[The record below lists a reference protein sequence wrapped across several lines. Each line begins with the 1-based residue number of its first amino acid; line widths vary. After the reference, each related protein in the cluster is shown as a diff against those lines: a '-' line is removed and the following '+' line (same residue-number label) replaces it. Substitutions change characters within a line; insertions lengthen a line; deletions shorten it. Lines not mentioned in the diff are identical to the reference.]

1 MTTRHTLLRSVA
13 VAAGLALAL
22 IAPAAVLAHAELE
35 ETSPAD
41 GVTVEG
47 TPAEISATFSEALE
61 ADGSGLSLRD
71 AAGEE
76 LVEGGLDPEDPA
88 RLLIADV
95 PVLAPGEYEVRW
107 TVATDDGHVE
117 RDTWSFTVV
126 AAPTPSPSPTPAPTA
141 TEAPSA
147 EPSATTAPS
156 PSPTLAPSASPA
168 PSASAGPDEEPAAS
182 TTDVILPIVVVLG
195 IVVVGVGV
203 VLSRR
208 SRTV

>member
-1 MTTRHTLLRSVA
+1 MTTRDALIRSGA
-13 VAAGLALAL
+13 VAAALAFAL
-22 IAPAAVLAHAELE
+22 LTPAAAFAHAELE

-41 GVTVEG
+41 GVIVEG
-47 TPAEISATFSEALE
+47 TPPEISATFSEALE

-76 LVEGGLDPEDPA
+76 LADGGLDPDDPA

-95 PVLAPGEYEVRW
+95 PDLAPGEYEVRW

-141 TEAPSA
+141 TAAPTA
-147 EPSATTAPS
+147 EPSVAAT
-156 PSPTLAPSASPA
+156 PTQAPSASPA

-182 TTDVILPIVVVLG
+182 TTDVILPIVVVLA

-203 VLSRR
+203 LLSRR
-208 SRTV
+208 NRAA

>member
-1 MTTRHTLLRSVA
+1 MTTRTAPIRSGA
-13 VAAGLALAL
+13 VAAALALAL
-22 IAPAAVLAHAELE
+22 LAPAAAVAHAELE
-35 ETSPAD
+35 ATSPAD

-71 AAGEE
+71 AAGQE
-76 LVEGGLDPEDPA
+76 VAVGGLDPDDPA

-95 PVLAPGEYEVRW
+95 PDLAPGEYEVRW
-107 TVATDDGHVE
+107 TVASDDGHVE

-141 TEAPSA
+141 TAAPTA

-156 PSPTLAPSASPA
+156 PSPTEAPSGSPA
-168 PSASAGPDEEPAAS
+168 PSASPDPDEEPAAS

-208 SRTV
+208 NRTV

>member
-1 MTTRHTLLRSVA
+1 MTTRDALLRSVA
-13 VAAGLALAL
+13 VAAALA
-22 IAPAAVLAHAELE
+22 IALFVPATAMAHAELE

-47 TPAEISATFSEALE
+47 TPSEISATFSEALV
-61 ADGSGLSLRD
+61 ADGSVLSLRD
-71 AAGEE
+71 PAGDE
-76 LVEGGLDPEDPA
+76 LAEGGLDPDDPA

-95 PVLAPGEYEVRW
+95 PDLAPGEYEVRW

-141 TEAPSA
+141 SAAPTA
-147 EPSATTAPS
+147 EPSVAAT
-156 PSPTLAPSASPA
+156 PTPPPTASPA

-182 TTDVILPIVVVLG
+182 TTDVILPIVAVLA
-195 IVVVGVGV
+195 IVVVGVGI

-208 SRTV
+208 NRAA

>member
-1 MTTRHTLLRSVA
+1 MTTRDALLRSVA
-13 VAAGLALAL
+13 VAAALA
-22 IAPAAVLAHAELE
+22 IALVLPATAMAHAELE

-47 TPAEISATFSEALE
+47 TPSEISATFSEALVAE
-61 ADGSGLSLRD
+61 GSSLSFR
-71 AAGEE
+71 AVGGED
-76 LVEGGLDPEDPA
+76 LAEGGLDPDDPA

-95 PVLAPGEYEVRW
+95 PDLAPGEYEVRW

-141 TEAPSA
+141 SAAPTA
-147 EPSATTAPS
+147 EPSVAATPT
-156 PSPTLAPSASPA
+156 PSPTASPA

-182 TTDVILPIVVVLG
+182 TTDVLLPIVAVLG
-195 IVVVGVGV
+195 IVVVGVGI

-208 SRTV
+208 NRAA